1 MSDIQSVAQSTLQ
14 PVADLEAQL
23 NDFRPGVRAQAL
35 DKLLALNLLPLAAW
49 AEVANMHCHT
59 FFSFNAYG
67 YSPTGLAWL
76 GRQRGFRLM
85 GIVDFDVLD
94 GVDEWLAACDRT
106 GVRGSA
112 GIETRVYL
120 PEFDQ
125 YEMNSPGE
133 PGVLYHM
140 GIGFTTGQV
149 SPQAAALLHELRSQS
164 AQRNRGLVA
173 TVNAYLHPVTVDYDA
188 DVLPLTPTGNATER
202 HIVVAYVFAAARRFP
217 AERDQARFWAARLQM
232 PEADVASL
240 MEQPAAFQNLIRAK
254 LMKKGGVGY
263 VQPGH
268 DTFPPIDKLNAM
280 ILACGALP
288 CAAWLDGTTSGEER
302 IGDLLDLL
310 VGKGAVALN
319 IVPDRNWNLS
329 DPATR
334 DLKVRKLYEVV
345 ELARQ
350 LDLPL
355 NIGTEMNSFGQKLV
369 DDFDAPALQPVRQ
382 DFIDG
387 AYFIYGHTVLHRHT
401 GLGYQSAWA
410 KAHFTDRR
418 AANTFY
424 TALGRALAPGDAA
437 ARLAAVTPDYDPADL
452 LRLVV

>member
-1 MSDIQSVAQSTLQ
+1 MATTLTT
-14 PVADLEAQL
+14 ADLEANL
-23 NDFRPGVRAQAL
+23 NDFRPGIRERAL
-35 DKLLALNLLPLAAW
+35 TSLLEQGPAPDADW
-49 AEVANMHCHT
+49 ADVANMHCHT

-76 GRQRGFRLM
+76 GRQRGYRLM

-120 PEFDQ
+120 PEFEQ

-140 GIGFTTGQV
+140 GIGFTTTQV
-149 SPQAAALLHELRSQS
+149 TPEAAGLLFELRSQS
-164 AQRNRGLVA
+164 ATRNRGLVA
-173 TVNAYLHPVTVDYDA
+173 TVNAYLSPVTVDYDA
-188 DVLPLTPTGNATER
+188 DVLPLTPNGNATER
-202 HIVVAYVFAAARRFP
+202 HIVVAYVLAAARTYTDE
-217 AERDQARFWAARLQM
+217 AAQARFWASRLQM
-232 PEADVASL
+232 TEAQVAAI
-240 MEQPAAFQNLIRAK
+240 MDNPAAFQNQIRAK

-302 IGDLLDLL
+302 IEALLDLL

-319 IVPDRNWNLS
+319 IVPDRNWDIK

-345 ELARQ
+345 DLARQ

-355 NIGTEMNSFGQKLV
+355 NIGTEMNSFGLKLV

-410 KAHFTDRR
+410 NSHFADRR

-424 TALGRALAPGDAA
+424 TAIGRAVAPAA
-437 ARLAAVTPDYDPADL
+437 AANLFADATDAHDPADI
-452 LRLVV
+452 LRLAKGE

>member
-1 MSDIQSVAQSTLQ
+1 MSFMLTIS
-14 PVADLEAQL
+14 DLEAQL
-23 NDFRPGVRAQAL
+23 NDFRPGLRSHAL
-35 DKLLALNLLPLAAW
+35 QSLLTRQLEHPPA

-59 FFSFNAYG
+59 FFSFNAYS
-67 YSPTGLAWL
+67 YSPTALAWL
-76 GRQRGFRLM
+76 GRQRGYALM

-94 GVDEWLAACDRT
+94 GVDEWLQACDLT

-140 GIGFTTGQV
+140 GIGFTTTQV
-149 SPQAAALLHELRSQS
+149 KPEAQTLLRELRGQS
-164 AQRNRGLVA
+164 ATRNMALVER
-173 TVNAYLHPVTVDYDA
+173 VNSYLHPVTIDYVE
-188 DVLPLTPTGNATER
+188 DVLPLTPAGNATER
-202 HIVVAYVFAAARRFP
+202 HIVVAYLLAAARHFP
-217 AERDQARFWAARLQM
+217 ADADLARFWADCL
-232 PEADVASL
+232 L
-240 MEQPAAFQNLIRAK
+240 MTPAQVTAAMQNMAGFQNLVRSK

-263 VQPGH
+263 VAPGH
-268 DTFPPIDKLNAM
+268 DTFPPIDKLTAM
-280 ILACGALP
+280 ILACDALP

-302 IGDLLDLL
+302 IEDLLDLL
-310 VGKGAVALN
+310 IRKGAVALN
-319 IVPDRNWNLS
+319 IVPDRNWDIT

-334 DLKVRKLYEVV
+334 DLKVGKLYAVV

-369 DDFDAPALQPVRQ
+369 DDFAAAALQPVRR
-382 DFIDG
+382 DFVDG
-387 AYFIYGHTVLHRHT
+387 AYFVYGHTVLQRHT

-410 KAHFTDRR
+410 ATHLPTRR
-418 AANTFY
+418 SRNNFY
-424 TALGRALAPGDAA
+424 TRVGRAVPAGEAGQTLLRGVSDSM
-437 ARLAAVTPDYDPADL
+437 TPADL
-452 LRLVV
+452 LRKLAA

>member
-1 MSDIQSVAQSTLQ
+1 MATITPNADIDT
-14 PVADLEAQL
+14 ADREARL
-23 NDFRPGVRAQAL
+23 NDFRPGVREQAL
-35 DKLLALNLLPLAAW
+35 TRLLELGPPPVDPW
-49 AEVANMHCHT
+49 RDVANMHCHT

-67 YSPTGLAWL
+67 FSPTALAWL
-76 GRQRGFRLM
+76 GRQRGYRLM

-120 PEFDQ
+120 PEFAQ

-140 GIGFTTGQV
+140 GIGFTTGNV
-149 SPQAAALLHELRSQS
+149 TPEAAVLLNELSSQS
-164 AQRNRGLVA
+164 AARNRGLVA
-173 TVNAYLHPVTVDYDA
+173 TVNAYLSPVTIDYDN
-188 DVLPLTPTGNATER
+188 DVLPLTPNGNATER
-202 HIVVAYVFAAARRFP
+202 HIVVAYVLAAARRYP
-217 AERDQARFWAARLQM
+217 EDAAQARFWAGKLGISEA
-232 PEADVASL
+232 EADEVMQQA
-240 MEQPAAFQNLIRAK
+240 AAFQNLIRAK

-319 IVPDRNWNLS
+319 IVPDRNWNIK

-345 ELARQ
+345 DMARQ

-355 NIGTEMNSFGQKLV
+355 NIGTEMNSFGLKLV
-369 DDFDAPALQPVRQ
+369 DDFDADALQPVRQ
-382 DFIDG
+382 DFVDG

-410 KAHFTDRR
+410 KAHFDNR
-418 AANTFY
+418 AAANAFY
-424 TALGRALAPGDAA
+424 TAVGRAVEPASAA
-437 ARLAAVTPDYDPADL
+437 ALLADVTDSYDPAGI
-452 LRLVV
+452 LRVTQSA